1 MKNQEMKGN
10 LYLLLTAFIWGSAFV
25 AQSVGMDYVGPFTF
39 QCSRSILATIFLVPV
54 FLLLD
59 QKRSRSGENP
69 PAPTGSKKTLW
80 TGGILCGIL
89 MTIAANLQQVG
100 MQYTSAGKAGF
111 ITATYIVLVP
121 IFGLFLKKKVPGRI
135 WLCVL
140 IALAGLYLLSVT
152 DGFSSIS
159 KGDFVIMLCAVAFS
173 FHIMVVDHFS
183 PMVDGVRMSCIQF
196 LVTGILS
203 GVLMFLFEKPT
214 WSAIYSAALPIAY
227 AGILSSGVAY
237 TLQIVA
243 QKYTKPTIAS
253 LLMSLES
260 VFAVL
265 TGAVVLHEIPT
276 NREGLG
282 CLLMFA
288 AIIIS
293 QLPEKHAKAAEETA

>member
-59 QKRSRSGENP
+59 QKRSRSGENT

-100 MQYTSAGKAGF
+100 LQYTSVGKAGF

-140 IALAGLYLLSVT
+140 IALVGLYLLSVT

-214 WSAIYSAALPIAY
+214 WSTIYSAALPIAY

-276 NREGLG
+276 SREGLG